1 MQGKKLKVKEL
12 QQGMVLMSDIYCPQT
27 GVLLLK
33 KGTVLRDALLGSL
46 QKNKPEMYCHV
57 YNNFFEEI
65 ELTESALASSGP
77 SLFEEKG
84 SNKADE
90 EAAGF
95 DNGDFESFPPDFVD
109 QEAREIY
116 VQACLTLDKI
126 YSSRKIKPYLHELYS
141 VIDYMVRKLLLHPEM
156 MVYAALLKRSDNST
170 FCHAVNVSV
179 YSVFLGR
186 LIGLKEA
193 ILREIALAG
202 MMHDIGKLDISAAI
216 WNKKGLLTEWEFT
229 KVKEHSLYSFFRL
242 VNLEQVDRQSLV
254 AVLQH
259 HERLDGSG
267 YPHGLKEDKL
277 HLWSKILAITDVY
290 DAYTSERA
298 YRKAHS
304 YHEGLEF
311 LWQKSDQFDKK
322 LLKTFIHNLS
332 FLPIGCRVLLNTGES
347 GIVMGIHK
355 HIPHR
360 PIIRVKEKD
369 GIGEKLLDLA
379 KDRFIFI
386 EKLV

>member
-1 MQGKKLKVKEL
+1 MQGEKLKVKEL
-12 QQGMVLMSDIYCPQT
+12 KQGMVLMCDIYCPQT

-33 KGTVLRDALLGSL
+33 KGTVLRDVLLSSL
-46 QKNKPEMYCHV
+46 QKNKPEMYCYV
-57 YNNFFEEI
+57 YNYFEEI
-65 ELTESALASSGP
+65 ELAESALASKP
-77 SLFEEKG
+77 PFFEEEG
-84 SNKADE
+84 SSRAD
-90 EAAGF
+90 EAAGYEE
-95 DNGDFESFPPDFVD
+95 GDFKNFPPEFVD
-109 QEAREIY
+109 REAREIY
-116 VQACLTLDKI
+116 VQACLALNKI
-126 YSSRKIKPYLHELYS
+126 YSSRKIKPHLHELYA
-141 VIDYMVRKLLLHPEM
+141 VIDHLVRKLLIHPEM
-156 MVYAALLKRSDNST
+156 MVYAALLKRSDNSI

-186 LIGLKEA
+186 LIGLKETV
-193 ILREIALAG
+193 LREIALAG
-202 MMHDIGKLDISAAI
+202 MMHDIGKLDIPAEI
-216 WNKKGLLTEWEFT
+216 WNKKGLLTEVEFN

-242 VNLEQVDRQSLV
+242 ANLEQVDRQSLV

-259 HERLDGSG
+259 HERADGSG
-267 YPHGLKEDKL
+267 YPHGLKEDEL

-304 YHEGLEF
+304 YHQGLEF
-311 LWQKSDQFDKK
+311 LWQNSLLFDKK
-322 LLKTFIHNLS
+322 LLRTFIHNLS
-332 FLPIGCRVLLNTGES
+332 FLPIGSRVLLNTGES

-379 KDRFIFI
+379 KDRFIYI